1 MPIHNLVEVGEEDDL
16 IEINSTAGLI
26 TVLTR
31 IIENA
36 AVRNTNIHDE
46 MVSNRVFSFDHLPND
61 KIHVFSVLLN
71 NIICLYHIAGHKQL
85 VEVRNKHMIL
95 FNFALFIC

>member
-1 MPIHNLVEVGEEDDL
+1 MPKYNFVEADEEDDM

-36 AVRNTNIHDE
+36 AVRNANTRGE
-46 MVSNRVFSFDHLPND
+46 MVSNRIFSFDQLPID
-61 KIHVFSVLLN
+61 KIHVFSGLLN

-85 VEVRNKHMIL
+85 VEVRNNHMI
-95 FNFALFIC
+95 